1 MILKGSGY
9 ERVGLIGVGPG
20 PCGFLRIYLLG
31 NPVNNLLARFSRKV
45 HRAFID
51 LNYAVDD
58 AAAGKE
64 ADEMSPLVDMQQR
77 PTPTVTA
84 EEIDRLRLRYGFWI
98 IISGF
103 ALVFLITLISTFRW
117 EEVTSVA
124 TVVGA
129 VASLVG
135 TVVGAFFGVQVGG
148 AGKERAEAARERSEE
163 VTRSALSMLPPE
175 SAEQLRSEMNR

>member
-1 MILKGSGY
+1 MSSALEEGSGT
-9 ERVGLIGVGPG
+9 
-20 PCGFLRIYLLG
+20 
-31 NPVNNLLARFSRKV
+31 
-45 HRAFID
+45 
-51 LNYAVDD
+51 
-58 AAAGKE
+58 
-64 ADEMSPLVDMQQR
+64 SPATTS
-77 PTPTVTA
+77 PA
-84 EEIDRLRLRYGFWI
+84 EELDRLRLRYGFWI

-103 ALVFLITLISTFRW
+103 ALVALITIISTFRW
-117 EEVTSVA
+117 AEVTSVA

-163 VTRSALSMLPPE
+163 GTRSALSMLPPE